1 MTSSKTDKGGK
12 FLYNILFNYST
23 ILSFSEHTFCHLQ
36 CAYFTCTNGNNMY
49 TNHFGR
55 IFIFFVLLF
64 FFAERNQFQLISFC
78 YCRGRYLEYE
88 LKHARTDDTETQQNN
103 KTKNHSL

>member
-36 CAYFTCTNGNNMY
+36 CAYFTCTNGNNIY

-55 IFIFFVLLF
+55 IFIFFVLIYSSLLG
-64 FFAERNQFQLISFC
+64 EISFN
-78 YCRGRYLEYE
+78 LS
-88 LKHARTDDTETQQNN
+88 LFAIVVDDILNMN
-103 KTKNHSL
+103 